1 MNARRLAL
9 LLALAAPCASA
20 QFTLP
25 DWTVDSG
32 GGLAQGLRFRLEGTI
47 GQPDASDTLRGTRF
61 ALAGGFWAD
70 VPLDRVFRDG
80 FEDD

>member
-1 MNARRLAL
+1 MNARRVLV
-9 LLALAAPCASA
+9 LLAFVAPPALA

-32 GGLAQGLRFRLEGTI
+32 GGVAQGARFRVEGGI
-47 GQPDASDTLRGTRF
+47 GQHDASGVLRGSRF
-61 ALAGGFWAD
+61 EIAGGFWAD
-70 VPLDRVFRDG
+70 VPLGLIFRDG